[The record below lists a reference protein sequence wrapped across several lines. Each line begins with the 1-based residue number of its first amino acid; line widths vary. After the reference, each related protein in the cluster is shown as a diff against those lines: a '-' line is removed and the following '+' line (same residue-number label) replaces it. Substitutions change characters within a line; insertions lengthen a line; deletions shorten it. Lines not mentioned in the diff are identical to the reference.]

1 MFIKVAG
8 IGWREYW
15 TSGWNKLDFS
25 LVCLSI
31 VDLAFSYL
39 QSSFL
44 RIIKVLKAQ
53 KLLKVCPLRITLHM
67 RSPLKCL
74 GWESRK
80 YARRAGPSQIRV
92 ETLTDTV
99 PTR

>member
-1 MFIKVAG
+1 MEHAQAEMVIKISGV
-8 IGWREYW
+8 GWREYW
-15 TSGWNKLDFS
+15 ANGWNKLDFF

-53 KLLKVCPLRITLHM
+53 KLLKVRFCGQLEELGCY
-67 RSPLKCL
+67 SP
-74 GWESRK
+74 
-80 YARRAGPSQIRV
+80 
-92 ETLTDTV
+92 
-99 PTR
+99 

>member
-1 MFIKVAG
+1 MLIKVAG

-15 TSGWNKLDFS
+15 ANGWNKLDFF

-53 KLLKVCPLRITLHM
+53 KMLKV
-67 RSPLKCL
+67 
-74 GWESRK
+74 
-80 YARRAGPSQIRV
+80 
-92 ETLTDTV
+92 
-99 PTR
+99 